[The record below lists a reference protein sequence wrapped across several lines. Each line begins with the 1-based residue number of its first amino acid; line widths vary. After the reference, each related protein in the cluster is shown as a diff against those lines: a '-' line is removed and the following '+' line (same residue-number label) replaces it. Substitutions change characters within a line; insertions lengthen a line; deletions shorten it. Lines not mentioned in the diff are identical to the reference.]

1 MTALAHVRGTS
12 VTKAQEFNTDHI
24 DAINPDAAA
33 IIAAALVHVPFDGW
47 TDEALVAGAAD
58 AGFSV
63 DDVTRLFPGGAVE
76 AVVMHSAMADAAMV
90 EAFDS
95 MSDRPDRVHLMIREM
110 ILIRLDQAALH
121 KEAVRRGLTLLAVP
135 ANALASARALY
146 ATVDAMWR
154 AAGQRDT
161 DISFYTKRATLAAV
175 YSATLLA
182 WIADAS
188 GDRAAIEGFLDR
200 RLRDVA
206 RLPKA
211 SAPLRSALGAG
222 QRLAEG
228 MFQIVGRAR
237 R

>member
-1 MTALAHVRGTS
+1 M
-12 VTKAQEFNTDHI
+12 TKADDLHGAYDHVVH
-24 DAINPDAAA
+24 PDAAA
-33 IIAAALVHVPFDGW
+33 IIAAALVHIPFDGW
-47 TDEALVAGAAD
+47 SSEALVAGAAE
-58 AGFSV
+58 AGFTA
-63 DDVTRLFPGGAVE
+63 DDVARLFPGGAVD
-76 AVVMHSAMADAAMV
+76 AVVMHSALADAAMI
-90 EAFDS
+90 EAFEAMADK
-95 MSDRPDRVHLMIREM
+95 PDRVHLMIREM
-110 ILIRLDQAALH
+110 ILIRLDQVAAH

-182 WIADAS
+182 WIADTS
-188 GDRAAIEGFLDR
+188 GERAVIEGFLDR
-200 RLRDVA
+200 RLQDVA
-206 RLPKA
+206 RIPKA
-211 SAPLRSALGAG
+211 SAPIRSALNTG

-228 MFQIVGRAR
+228 MFQIVGRVR

>member
-1 MTALAHVRGTS
+1 M
-12 VTKAQEFNTDHI
+12 TKADDLHGAYDHVVH
-24 DAINPDAAA
+24 PDAAA
-33 IIAAALVHVPFDGW
+33 IIAAALVHIPFDGW
-47 TDEALVAGAAD
+47 TSEALVAGAAE
-58 AGFSV
+58 AGFTA
-63 DDVTRLFPGGAVE
+63 DDVARLFPGGAVD
-76 AVVMHSAMADAAMV
+76 AVVMHSALADAAMI
-90 EAFDS
+90 EAFEAMADK
-95 MSDRPDRVHLMIREM
+95 PERVHLMIREM
-110 ILIRLDQAALH
+110 ILIRLDQVAAH

-182 WIADAS
+182 WIADTS
-188 GDRAAIEGFLDR
+188 GERAVIEGFLDR
-200 RLRDVA
+200 RLQDVA
-206 RLPKA
+206 RIPKA
-211 SAPLRSALGAG
+211 SAPIRSALNTG

-228 MFQIVGRAR
+228 MFQIVGRVR

>member
-1 MTALAHVRGTS
+1 M
-12 VTKAQEFNTDHI
+12 TKADDLHGAEHH
-24 DAINPDAAA
+24 AVHPDAAA
-33 IIAAALVHVPFDGW
+33 IIAAALIHVPFDGW
-47 TDEALVAGAAD
+47 TTEALVAGATD
-58 AGFSV
+58 AGFSA
-63 DDVTRLFPGGAVE
+63 DEITRLFPGGAVD
-76 AVVMHSAMADAAMV
+76 AVVMHSALADSAMV
-90 EAFDS
+90 AEFES
-95 MSDRPDRVHLMIREM
+95 MVEKPERVHLIIREL
-110 ILIRLDQAALH
+110 ILIRLDQATPH

-182 WIADAS
+182 WIADTS
-188 GDRAAIEGFLDR
+188 GDRTVIEGFLDR
-200 RLRDVA
+200 RLQDVA
-206 RLPKA
+206 RFPKA
-211 SAPLRSALGAG
+211 SAPLRSALNTG

-228 MFQIVGRAR
+228 MFQIVGRVR

>member
-1 MTALAHVRGTS
+1 M
-12 VTKAQEFNTDHI
+12 TKADDLHGAYDHVVH
-24 DAINPDAAA
+24 PDAAA
-33 IIAAALVHVPFDGW
+33 IIAAALVHIPFDGW
-47 TDEALVAGAAD
+47 ASEALVAGAAE
-58 AGFSV
+58 AGFTA
-63 DDVTRLFPGGAVE
+63 DDVARLFPGGAVD
-76 AVVMHSAMADAAMV
+76 AVVMHSALADAAMI
-90 EAFDS
+90 EAFEAMADK
-95 MSDRPDRVHLMIREM
+95 PDRVHLMIREM
-110 ILIRLDQAALH
+110 ILIRLDQVAAH

-182 WIADAS
+182 WIADTS
-188 GDRAAIEGFLDR
+188 GERAVIEGFLDR
-200 RLRDVA
+200 RLQDVA
-206 RLPKA
+206 RIPKA
-211 SAPLRSALGAG
+211 SAPIRSALNTG

-228 MFQIVGRAR
+228 MFQIVGRVR

>member
-1 MTALAHVRGTS
+1 M
-12 VTKAQEFNTDHI
+12 TKADNLHGATGH
-24 DAINPDAAA
+24 AVHPDAAA

-47 TDEALVAGAAD
+47 SNDALAAGAAD
-58 AGFSV
+58 AGFSA
-63 DDVTRLFPGGAVE
+63 DDVAYHFPGGAVD
-76 AVVMHSAMADAAMV
+76 AVVMHSALADNAMV
-90 EAFDS
+90 TAFET
-95 MSDRPDRVHLMIREM
+95 MTNRPDRVHLMIRELV
-110 ILIRLDQAALH
+110 LIRLDQAAPH

-146 ATVDAMWR
+146 ATVDTMWR

-182 WIADAS
+182 WIADTS
-188 GDRAAIEGFLDR
+188 GDRTVIEAFLDR
-200 RLRDVA
+200 RLQDVA

-211 SAPLRSALGAG
+211 SAPLRSALSTG

>member
-1 MTALAHVRGTS
+1 M
-12 VTKAQEFNTDHI
+12 TKADNLHGAYDHAVHS
-24 DAINPDAAA
+24 DATA
-33 IIAAALVHVPFDGW
+33 IIAASLVHVPFDGW
-47 TDEALVAGAAD
+47 TNEALCAGAAE
-58 AGFSV
+58 AGFSA
-63 DDVTRLFPGGAVE
+63 DDVARLFPGGAVD
-76 AVVMHSAMADAAMV
+76 AVVMHSALADAAMIEGF
-90 EAFDS
+90 EAMADK
-95 MSDRPDRVHLMIREM
+95 PDRVHLMIREM
-110 ILIRLDQAALH
+110 ILIRLDQAAAH

-182 WIADAS
+182 WIADSS
-188 GDRAAIEGFLDR
+188 GDRTVIEGFLDR
-200 RLRDVA
+200 RLQDVA
-206 RLPKA
+206 RIPKA
-211 SAPLRSALGAG
+211 SAPLRSALNTG

-228 MFQIVGRAR
+228 MFQIVGRVR

>member
-1 MTALAHVRGTS
+1 M
-12 VTKAQEFNTDHI
+12 TKADGLH
-24 DAINPDAAA
+24 DVYHHAVDPDAAA
-33 IIAAALVHVPFDGW
+33 IIAAALIHVPFDGW
-47 TDEALVAGAAD
+47 TTEALVAGATD
-58 AGFSV
+58 AGFPAE
-63 DDVTRLFPGGAVE
+63 DITRLFPGGAVE
-76 AVVMHSAMADAAMV
+76 AVVMHSALADAAMV
-90 EAFDS
+90 AEFES
-95 MSDRPDRVHLMIREM
+95 MAEKPERVHLIIREL
-110 ILIRLDQAALH
+110 ILIRLDQATPH

-175 YSATLLA
+175 YSTTLLA
-182 WIADAS
+182 WIANTS
-188 GDRAAIEGFLDR
+188 GDRTVIEGFLDR
-200 RLRDVA
+200 RLQDVA

-211 SAPLRSALGAG
+211 GAPLRSALNTG

-228 MFQIVGRAR
+228 MFQMFGRVR

>member
-1 MTALAHVRGTS
+1 M
-12 VTKAQEFNTDHI
+12 TKADGLHGAYDH
-24 DAINPDAAA
+24 AVHPDAAA
-33 IIAAALVHVPFDGW
+33 IIAASLVHVPCDGW
-47 TDEALVAGAAD
+47 TNGALCAGAAE
-58 AGFSV
+58 AGFST
-63 DDVTRLFPGGAVE
+63 DDVARLFPGGAVD
-76 AVVMHSAMADAAMV
+76 AVEMHSALADAAMI
-90 EAFDS
+90 EAFEAMADK
-95 MSDRPDRVHLMIREM
+95 PVRVHLMIREM
-110 ILIRLDQAALH
+110 ILIRLDQAAAH

-182 WIADAS
+182 WIADSS
-188 GDRAAIEGFLDR
+188 GDRTVIEGFLDR
-200 RLRDVA
+200 RLQDVA
-206 RLPKA
+206 RIPKA
-211 SAPLRSALGAG
+211 SAPLRSALNTG

-228 MFQIVGRAR
+228 MFQIVGRVR

>member
-1 MTALAHVRGTS
+1 M
-12 VTKAQEFNTDHI
+12 TKADDLHGAYDH
-24 DAINPDAAA
+24 AVHPDAAA
-33 IIAAALVHVPFDGW
+33 IIAAALVHIPFDGW
-47 TDEALVAGAAD
+47 TSEALVAGAAE
-58 AGFSV
+58 AGFTA
-63 DDVTRLFPGGAVE
+63 DDVARLFPGGAVD
-76 AVVMHSAMADAAMV
+76 AVVMHSALADAAMI
-90 EAFDS
+90 EAFEAMADK
-95 MSDRPDRVHLMIREM
+95 PDRVHLMIREM
-110 ILIRLDQAALH
+110 ILIRLDQVAAH

-182 WIADAS
+182 WIADTS
-188 GDRAAIEGFLDR
+188 GERAVIEGFLDR
-200 RLRDVA
+200 RLQDVA
-206 RLPKA
+206 RIPKA
-211 SAPLRSALGAG
+211 SAPIRSALNTG

-228 MFQIVGRAR
+228 MFQIVGRVR

>member
-1 MTALAHVRGTS
+1 M
-12 VTKAQEFNTDHI
+12 TKAEDLNTDHMTTV
-24 DAINPDAAA
+24 DPDAAA

-47 TDEALVAGAAD
+47 TDEALVAGATD
-58 AGFSV
+58 VGFSA
-63 DDVTRLFPGGAVE
+63 DDVARLVPGGAVD
-76 AVVMHSAMADAAMV
+76 AVVMHSAIADAAMV
-90 EAFDS
+90 EAFAV
-95 MSDRPDRVHLMIREM
+95 MPNRPDRVHLMIREM

-121 KEAVRRGLTLLAVP
+121 KEAVRRGLTLLALP

-188 GDRAAIEGFLDR
+188 GDRTAIEGFLDR
-200 RLRDVA
+200 RLQDVA

-211 SAPLRSALGAG
+211 SAPLRSALSTG

>member
-1 MTALAHVRGTS
+1 M
-12 VTKAQEFNTDHI
+12 TKADDLHGAYDHVVH
-24 DAINPDAAA
+24 PDAAA
-33 IIAAALVHVPFDGW
+33 IIAAALVHIPFDGW
-47 TDEALVAGAAD
+47 TSEALVAGAAE
-58 AGFSV
+58 AGFTADNV
-63 DDVTRLFPGGAVE
+63 ARLFPGGAVD
-76 AVVMHSAMADAAMV
+76 AVVMHSALADAAMI
-90 EAFDS
+90 EAFEAMADK
-95 MSDRPDRVHLMIREM
+95 PDRVHLMIREM
-110 ILIRLDQAALH
+110 ILIRLDQVAAH

-182 WIADAS
+182 WIADTS
-188 GDRAAIEGFLDR
+188 GERTVIEGFLDR
-200 RLRDVA
+200 RLQDVA
-206 RLPKA
+206 RIPKA
-211 SAPLRSALGAG
+211 SAPIRSALNTG

-228 MFQIVGRAR
+228 MFQIVGRVR

>member
-1 MTALAHVRGTS
+1 MTREDGLHSAN
-12 VTKAQEFNTDHI
+12 QYQ
-24 DAINPDAAA
+24 PDADAVS
-33 IIAAALVHVPFDGW
+33 IIEATLIHVPFDGW
-47 TDEALVAGAAD
+47 GQEALNAGAAD
-58 AGFSV
+58 AGFGA
-63 DDVTRLFPGGAVE
+63 DDVARLFPGGAVD

-90 EAFDS
+90 AAFETMPDK
-95 MSDRPDRVHLMIREM
+95 PDRVHLMIRAM
-110 ILIRLDQAALH
+110 VLIRLEQATPH
-121 KEAVRRGLTLLAVP
+121 KEAVRRGLATLAVP
-135 ANALASARALY
+135 NNALASARALY

-188 GDRAAIEGFLDR
+188 GDPAVIEGFLDR
-200 RLRDVA
+200 RLRDVSQI
-206 RLPKA
+206 PKA
-211 SAPLRSALGAG
+211 AAPLRSFVSTG

-228 MFQIVGRAR
+228 MFQVVGRAR

>member
-1 MTALAHVRGTS
+1 M
-12 VTKAQEFNTDHI
+12 TKADDLHGAYDHVVH
-24 DAINPDAAA
+24 PDAAA
-33 IIAAALVHVPFDGW
+33 IIAAALVHIPFDGW
-47 TDEALVAGAAD
+47 TSEALVAGAAE
-58 AGFSV
+58 AGFTA
-63 DDVTRLFPGGAVE
+63 DDVARLFPGGAVD
-76 AVVMHSAMADAAMV
+76 AVVMHSALADAAMI
-90 EAFDS
+90 EAFVAMD
-95 MSDRPDRVHLMIREM
+95 DKPDRVHLMIREM
-110 ILIRLDQAALH
+110 ILIRLDQVAAH

-182 WIADAS
+182 WIADTS
-188 GDRAAIEGFLDR
+188 GERAVIEGFLDR
-200 RLRDVA
+200 RLQDVA
-206 RLPKA
+206 RIPKA
-211 SAPLRSALGAG
+211 SAPIRSALNTG

-228 MFQIVGRAR
+228 MFQIVGRVR